1 MRERT
6 DAGGTEGSEDQVERE
21 RELTVPA
28 SEAGASAQLGLLA
41 QALLCVDE
49 CVSITDRADRILFV
63 NSAFLRTYGYQEHE
77 LVGQNISLVRGDP
90 RLKGGVEQ
98 IRAGTL
104 AGGWRGQLW
113 NRRKDGSEFPIA
125 LSTATV
131 RDDAGEAIALIGV
144 ARDLTDR
151 SLTEE
156 QLLFKTAVLEAQLE
170 ATIDGILVVDEQEHV
185 ILSNRQFAEMWL
197 GEPDPLDLED
207 DQALLGRVAEQI
219 EDYPAFEERVR
230 YLYRHREE
238 RARDEIQLK
247 DGRVFDRYSAPLVD
261 RTGRYCG
268 RIWYFRDIT
277 ERKRA
282 EEQLRESERKYRH
295 LYESMTDAFA
305 QLDLDGRLQEFNQP
319 FQRMLGY
326 AREELLGME
335 CAELTPEKWRA
346 AEARIIEQQVL
357 ARGSS
362 EVYEKELRR
371 KDGTVFP
378 VEVRM
383 ILIRDDAGQPEG
395 MWAMVRDISER
406 KVLEWELH
414 QAQRLESVGQL
425 AAGIAHEINTPIQY
439 VGDNIRFIEDAFQTR
454 QAVLA
459 RYEEVRQ
466 AAEAGAVPPAL
477 LEQLREALSEAD
489 WEYLSE
495 EVPKAVAQSLDGVDR
510 VATIVRAMKEFAH
523 PGRKEKAAADL
534 NRALANALIVARNE
548 IKYVAE
554 VETDYGELPAVPCL
568 IAEINQVFLNLLI
581 NAAHAIREV
590 MAKTEKKGKICV
602 RTRNVDDRAVIW
614 ISDTGCGIP
623 ESIRAKI
630 FDPFF
635 TTKPVGRGSGQ
646 GLTIARSIVVEKHG
660 GTLTFEPNGE
670 HGTTFVISLPVEPAP
685 AAESGAAT

>member
-1 MRERT
+1 M
-6 DAGGTEGSEDQVERE
+6 
-21 RELTVPA
+21 
-28 SEAGASAQLGLLA
+28 
-41 QALLCVDE
+41 
-49 CVSITDRADRILFV
+49 
-63 NSAFLRTYGYQEHE
+63 
-77 LVGQNISLVRGDP
+77 
-90 RLKGGVEQ
+90 
-98 IRAGTL
+98 
-104 AGGWRGQLW
+104 
-113 NRRKDGSEFPIA
+113 
-125 LSTATV
+125 
-131 RDDAGEAIALIGV
+131 
-144 ARDLTDR
+144 
-151 SLTEE
+151 
-156 QLLFKTAVLEAQLE
+156 
-170 ATIDGILVVDEQEHV
+170 
-185 ILSNRQFAEMWL
+185 
-197 GEPDPLDLED
+197 
-207 DQALLGRVAEQI
+207 AEQI